1 MVKEEEQD
9 QIPRVS
15 MWQME
20 DFAKLTHQ
28 GSARIRQCREEC
40 PSPKARAS
48 LRGELRR
55 AGVEF
60 DQGENLC
67 HGQGKNSLRG
77 SWSGPWWPMWPGGL
91 GNHGKD
97 VELSSMGCG
106 KSQVRHVQVV
116 AVGTYGGWLQ
126 EVFQSRIAKI

>member
-48 LRGELRR
+48 LRRELRR

-60 DQGENLC
+60 DQGENLSWT
-67 HGQGKNSLRG
+67 GEEQPAGKLE
-77 SWSGPWWPMWPGGL
+77 WS
-91 GNHGKD
+91 
-97 VELSSMGCG
+97 
-106 KSQVRHVQVV
+106 VV
-116 AVGTYGGWLQ
+116 AYVAWRPGKPREGC
-126 EVFQSRIAKI
+126 